1 MLLLLVVAVVE
12 AYYYCSSNLNVPLP
26 INATNKQLLFVAVV
40 HRHGDR
46 TPVYATPVDDGVTWN
61 CTLDTLA
68 TTNRRTD
75 APALPIGRVYRRD
88 FVPDE
93 EVLDGDC
100 EFGQLTGV
108 GDAQHHRLGSAYRA
122 KYVTLLRH
130 LPSTFNASLIWLRS
144 TEYSRTYASL
154 AANIGGLYPPK
165 TRTDGLLDIW
175 TVKTRDKDRDYLM
188 GGDGTG
194 CPKVKSLLDALNKTG
209 AFDQVEANLAALGAY
224 LKTAVG
230 TNNLMPLRDNAL
242 ARLCRNLPQYK
253 ARVYTQCLLVVLFE
267 TRT

>member
-1 MLLLLVVAVVE
+1 MLLLLSFAVAN
-12 AYYYCSSNLNVPLP
+12 ALYYCSSDLNVPLP
-26 INATNKQLLFVAVV
+26 VNATNKRLLFVGIV

-46 TPVYATPVDDGVTWN
+46 TPVYPTPVLDGVTWN

-75 APALPIGRVYRRD
+75 ASALPIGRVYRRD

-108 GDAQHHRLGSAYRA
+108 GDQQHHRLGSAYRA

-130 LPSTFNASLIWLRS
+130 LPHTFNASLVWLRS

-154 AANIGGLYPPK
+154 AANFGGLYPPK
-165 TRTDGLLDIW
+165 TRTDGLLDIL

-194 CPKVKSLLDALNKTG
+194 CPKVKSLFDALNKTG
-209 AFDQVEANLAALGAY
+209 AFANVDANLAALGQY

-230 TNNLMPLRDNAL
+230 TDNLMPLRDNAL
-242 ARLCRNLPQYK
+242 ARACRNLPQYK
-253 ARVYTQCLLVVLFE
+253 VHYYYYYYSF
-267 TRT
+267 